1 MTLFLPRR
9 EVVFIFFMPLGASC
23 ALIIWALNSSVK
35 FKHDRKKLTHF
46 IIVNCATSL
55 VILNSFRS
63 IDLS

>member
-46 IIVNCATSL
+46 IIVNVQRL
-55 VILNSFRS
+55 
-63 IDLS
+63 